1 MAIEKDMAAR
11 DGVPLSYHRI
21 ESLYSHTNSETRIEV
36 ARYISAEE
44 RAKEKEAVR
53 LGNAV
58 PVYVQT
64 DFIAIPY
71 DPAMSVISAYEYL
84 KTLKEFQGSTDVLE
98 DGQTGT
104 LDDVT
109 PAWAAGVA
117 YLAGD
122 RVMHS
127 DAMWVV
133 LQAHTSQ
140 ADWEPGVAASLFAKV
155 HDTGG
160 GIPEWVQPTGA
171 HDAYA
176 KGDRVTHNGK
186 TWESEVDANVWEPGV
201 YGWGEV

>member
-98 DGQTGT
+98 EGQTGT

-122 RVMHS
+122 RVMHAS
-127 DAMWVV
+127 AMWVC

-140 ADWEPGVAASLFAKV
+140 ADWEPGVAASLFSKV
-155 HDTGG
+155 HDAGG
-160 GIPEWVQPTGA
+160 GISEWVQPTGS

-176 KGDRVTHNGK
+176 KGDKVTHKGK

>member
-1 MAIEKDMAAR
+1 MAIDKEMTAH
-11 DGVPLSYHRI
+11 DGVPLRYHRI
-21 ESLYSHTNSETRIEV
+21 ESLYSHVNSQTRIEV

-53 LGNAV
+53 LGNQV

-64 DFIAIPY
+64 DFITVPY

-84 KTLKEFQGSTDVLE
+84 KTLKEFKDSTDVLE
-98 DGQTGT
+98 EGQTGT

-109 PAWAAGVA
+109 PAWAAGIQ

-122 RVMHS
+122 RVMHAS
-127 DAMWVV
+127 AMWVV

-140 ADWEPGVAASLFAKV
+140 ADWEPGAAPSLFAKV
-155 HDTGG
+155 HDSSHGV
-160 GIPEWVQPTGA
+160 PEWVQPAGA

-176 KGDRVTHNGK
+176 KGDHVTHKGK
-186 TWESEVDANVWEPGV
+186 EWESTVDANVWEPGV
-201 YGWGEV
+201 YGWEEV